1 MSTKAKKA
9 PLKIISGG
17 VVETKKEEQELD
29 PLATREAVLLEL
41 DRAEVWQDFGWA
53 MNVLCKTYL
62 SYYEGYDIA
71 EIKSAL
77 MLMRDM
83 HVKTKDSTLHSP
95 ILHSVTKNMLSDNCP
110 LVTKMRELVE
120 LPARDRQRFIDR
132 ERKNMIKAT
141 SDISDIDG
149 NV

>member
-62 SYYEGYDIA
+62 SYHEGYDIA

>member
-17 VVETKKEEQELD
+17 LVETKKEEQELD

>member
-9 PLKIISGG
+9 VLKIISGG
-17 VVETKKEEQELD
+17 VETKNKGQQLE
-29 PLATREAVLLEL
+29 PLATPEAVLLEL

-53 MNVLCKTYL
+53 MNVLCKTFL
-62 SYYEGYDIA
+62 SYYEKYDIA

-83 HVKTKDSTLHSP
+83 HVKTKNTTLHSP
-95 ILHSVTKNMLSDNCP
+95 ILHSVTKNMLSDDCP
-110 LVTKMRELVE
+110 LVTKMRQLVE
-120 LPARDRQRFIDR
+120 LPARDRQRWIDR
-132 ERKNMIKAT
+132 ERKHMIKAT
-141 SDISDIDG
+141 SDIDG

>member
-9 PLKIISGG
+9 VFKIISGG
-17 VVETKKEEQELD
+17 VETKDKQQQLE
-29 PLATREAVLLEL
+29 PLATPEAVLLEL

-53 MNVLCKTYL
+53 MNVLCKTFL
-62 SYYEGYDIA
+62 SYYEKYDIA

-83 HVKTKDSTLHSP
+83 HVKTKNTTLHSP
-95 ILHSVTKNMLSDNCP
+95 ILHSVTKNMLSDDCP
-110 LVTKMRELVE
+110 LVTKMRQLVE
-120 LPARDRQRFIDR
+120 LPARDRQRWIDR
-132 ERKNMIKAT
+132 ERKHMIKAT
-141 SDISDIDG
+141 SDIDG

>member
-9 PLKIISGG
+9 VLKIISGG

-29 PLATREAVLLEL
+29 PLETQEAVLLEL

-53 MNVLCKTYL
+53 MNVLCKTFL
-62 SYYEGYDIA
+62 SYYESYDIA

-83 HVKTKDSTLHSP
+83 HIKTKDLTLHSP
-95 ILHSVTKNMLSDNCP
+95 ILHSVTKNMLSDDCP
-110 LVTKMRELVE
+110 LVTKMRQLVE
-120 LPARDRQRFIDR
+120 LPARDRQRWIDR
-132 ERKNMIKAT
+132 ERKHMIKAT